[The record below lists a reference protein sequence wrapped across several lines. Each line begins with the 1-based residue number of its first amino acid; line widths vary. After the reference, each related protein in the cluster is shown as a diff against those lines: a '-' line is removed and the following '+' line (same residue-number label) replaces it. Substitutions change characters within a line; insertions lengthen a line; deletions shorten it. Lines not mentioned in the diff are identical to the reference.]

1 MNTKQKM
8 IEAGCKAFLA
18 AYDDPSAEPMDY
30 RREVSAALD
39 AALAVLENEKDF
51 DEYSSFIEF
60 IRNQEPKP

>member
-8 IEAGCKAFLA
+8 IEAMRV
-18 AYDDPSAEPMDY
+18 AYNSAYRGDDVATAM
-30 RREVSAALD
+30 LD

-51 DEYSSFIEF
+51 DEYSSFIKS

>member
-8 IEAGCKAFLA
+8 IEAM
-18 AYDDPSAEPMDY
+18 AEHRQTCANGGVVVTMGGL
-30 RREVSAALD
+30 LD